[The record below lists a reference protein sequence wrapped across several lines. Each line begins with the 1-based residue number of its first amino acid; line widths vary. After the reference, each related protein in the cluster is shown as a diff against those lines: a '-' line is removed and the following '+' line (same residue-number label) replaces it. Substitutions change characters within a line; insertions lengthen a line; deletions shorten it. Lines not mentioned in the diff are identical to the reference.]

1 MCSRYSVSFPDV
13 FSMYCAILLRCF
25 LQVLRFLLRRFL
37 HVMCFPAQMFS
48 PCTVLFCSDD
58 FSRYSVSCS
67 DVFFM
72 YCAFLLRCFL
82 HVLCFPAQ
90 MCSPCTVLFCS
101 DVFSRYPVSCSDVF
115 SRNSDSSTIKTHHS
129 DINTSNP
136 NTYYVLQSILVTS
149 VALSFVLIVT
159 NM

>member
-1 MCSRYSVSFPDV
+1 MFLSDRYHFEHNGTCDGVDPYASTSKVCSYQTDI
-13 FSMYCAILLRCF
+13 ILNTTVHV
-25 LQVLRFLLRRFL
+25 LQVLRFFPRRFL
-37 HVMCFPAQMFS
+37 HVMCFPVQMFS
-48 PCTVLFCSDD
+48 PCTVL
-58 FSRYSVSCS
+58 
-67 DVFFM
+67 
-72 YCAFLLRCFL
+72 
-82 HVLCFPAQ
+82 
-90 MCSPCTVLFCS
+90 
-101 DVFSRYPVSCSDVF
+101 SCSDVF

>member
-1 MCSRYSVSFPDV
+1 MFLSDRYHFEHNGTCAPGTPFLDQTFSTCNVLSCPDV

-25 LQVLRFLLRRFL
+25 LQVLRFLPRRFL

-48 PCTVLFCSDD
+48 PCTVLS
-58 FSRYSVSCS
+58 
-67 DVFFM
+67 
-72 YCAFLLRCFL
+72 
-82 HVLCFPAQ
+82 
-90 MCSPCTVLFCS
+90 CS
-101 DVFSRYPVSCSDVF
+101 DVFSRYSVSWSDVF

-136 NTYYVLQSILVTS
+136 NTYYVLQFMLVTS

>member
-1 MCSRYSVSFPDV
+1 MCLPKRYVLSNRYHFEHNGACAPGTPFLDQTFSPCNVLSCSDV

-25 LQVLRFLLRRFL
+25 LQVLRFLPRRFL
-37 HVMCFPAQMFS
+37 YVMCFPAQMF
-48 PCTVLFCSDD
+48 
-58 FSRYSVSCS
+58 FSGTPFLSQTFSSCN
-67 DVFFM
+67 
-72 YCAFLLRCFL
+72 
-82 HVLCFPAQ
+82 
-90 MCSPCTVLFCS
+90 VLFCS
-101 DVFSRYPVSCSDVF
+101 DVFSRYSVSCSDVF

-136 NTYYVLQSILVTS
+136 NTYYVLQSMLVTS

>member
-1 MCSRYSVSFPDV
+1 MFLSDRYHFEHNGTCAPGTPFLSQTFSPCNVLSCSDV

-37 HVMCFPAQMFS
+37 HVMCFPAQMF
-48 PCTVLFCSDD
+48 
-58 FSRYSVSCS
+58 
-67 DVFFM
+67 
-72 YCAFLLRCFL
+72 
-82 HVLCFPAQ
+82 
-90 MCSPCTVLFCS
+90 SPCTVLFCS